1 MFTHEPAKDVL
12 VTLLVVVFQRA
23 EFVSRLA
30 RTRNTGVEFGHSFV
44 LSLCWNH
51 RLKSPPVN
59 MYIESMT
66 EDKFERGILTKADR
80 EYLRAPEEYSR
91 QASYNRE
98 EKINQRIQRAFND
111 FPLLATELDDSVLD
125 ELLRPERGIVT
136 KDDDGDEIPGTTVQ
150 SETIT
155 LPYAVVFLIR
165 AALATDRRDPLPEVG
180 VESALSPFV
189 GNVERGI
196 EIWLNVHHNL
206 TGSVDVSVTVDE
218 LQRADTLADELDEL
232 DEPLT
237 GFERI
242 ETISQLSRAGYST
255 EEISELVGERPD
267 PDETKEEREE

>member
-1 MFTHEPAKDVL
+1 
-12 VTLLVVVFQRA
+12 
-23 EFVSRLA
+23 
-30 RTRNTGVEFGHSFV
+30 
-44 LSLCWNH
+44 
-51 RLKSPPVN
+51 

>member
-1 MFTHEPAKDVL
+1 
-12 VTLLVVVFQRA
+12 
-23 EFVSRLA
+23 
-30 RTRNTGVEFGHSFV
+30 
-44 LSLCWNH
+44 
-51 RLKSPPVN
+51 
-59 MYIESMT
+59 MT

-80 EYLRAPEEYSR
+80 EYLRNPDEYSR

-125 ELLRPERGIVT
+125 ELLGPEWGVVRE
-136 KDDDGDEIPGTTVQ
+136 DDDGDEIPGTTIQ

-189 GNVERGI
+189 RDVERGI
-196 EIWLNVHHNL
+196 EIWLHKHHNL
-206 TGSVDVSVTVDE
+206 TGSVDVSVTVDD
-218 LQRADTLADELDEL
+218 LQRADTLVDELAGE

-267 PDETKEEREE
+267 PDDTKEEREE